1 MGKSEDTKRKLMETA
16 AEIFARKGYAASTT
30 REIAESAG
38 VSEAALFKYYKSKK
52 GLLHETLLNFIEET
66 TLAPA
71 FEGIDQIVEN
81 NRDLTTEALFRA
93 LFLDRVH
100 MIEKNFQMFKILI
113 MELQYHADV
122 REIFMEKAMGRIV
135 HYANRLSGI
144 LRERDDIRKDLDTM
158 TIIRSFMGIVLLT
171 ILQKKML
178 PELVVSNESV
188 EVEIERMV
196 DLFMKGIRKGEEA

>member
-1 MGKSEDTKRKLMETA
+1 MGKSEDTKRKLMENA

-38 VSEAALFKYYKSKK
+38 VSEAALFKYYKNKK
-52 GLLHETLLNFIEET
+52 GLLHETLLNFIEK
-66 TLAPA
+66 AIMDPA
-71 FEGIDQIVEN
+71 FEGLDHIVEN
-81 NRDLTTEALFRA
+81 SGGLSTEELFRA

-100 MIEKNFQMFKILI
+100 MIEKHFQMFKVLI

-144 LRERDDIRKDLDTM
+144 LGERDDIRRDLDSM
-158 TIIRSFMGIVLLT
+158 TIIRSFMGIVFLT
-171 ILQKKML
+171 TLQKKML
-178 PELVVSNESV
+178 PELVVSKDAIEV
-188 EVEIERMV
+188 EVDKLV
-196 DLFMKGIRKGEEA
+196 DLFLRGILRGEEA